1 MRRRVLAVVGVV
13 AALGGAGGAAAWAAT
28 AQPRAQVVTD
38 AKGDVGDGD
47 LDLTRVSFKRTSDG
61 RLQASLTLAQA
72 WGAKDLLADSVPP
85 GSLCLKV
92 WTTTV
97 PPDTTPDWLVC
108 VTTDRS
114 GALRGSI
121 LKQRPNKLPA
131 RTGGADVTEPSDH
144 TVSLRFS
151 QASIGAPAKLYVAAE
166 ATRPGCTRGSCI
178 DLAPDAPTYLTFK
191 LRESS
196 K

>member
-13 AALGGAGGAAAWAAT
+13 AALGGSGAAAWAAT
-28 AQPRAQVVTD
+28 TAQPRAQVATD
-38 AKGDVGDGD
+38 PKGDVGDGD
-47 LDLTRVSFKRTSDG
+47 LDLTRVSFKRDQTG
-61 RLQASLTLAQA
+61 RLQASLTLAQV
-72 WGAKDLLADSVPP
+72 WGAKDLLASSGPP

-108 VTTDRS
+108 VTTDRT

-121 LKQRPNKLPA
+121 LRQRPNKLPA
-131 RTGGADVTEPSDH
+131 RTGGADVTQPSDH
-144 TVSLRFS
+144 TVSVRFAQS
-151 QASIGAPAKLYVAAE
+151 ALGAPAKLYVAAE

-178 DLAPDAPTYLTFK
+178 DLAPDAPKYLTFK
-191 LRESS
+191 LRET